1 MGHLPIP
8 MKLRLLALA
17 LLSSLALRAADALP
31 IFNATLAMGRESR
44 FLLLSPTGKSSPWL
58 KVGDDFE
65 GYKIKVYDAKA
76 SGLDLEREGKI
87 SRITLVSDASV
98 ANAPAAPAPA
108 TIADA
113 EAVLKVMRFDD
124 MIRKIADGQV
134 KSMAPMFKQMSAQ
147 MQARGIDADRISA
160 YQKKMSEAIMG
171 VMTDPATQEAM
182 TKAYS
187 EAFTKEELNGLAAFY
202 STPVGQSLIE
212 KQPEVSQKLNASLMP
227 RMMQVM
233 QGLQKSAMEEFGQ
246 GGGAAAPKP
255 AAPTAPAAPTTP
267 KS

>member
-1 MGHLPIP
+1 
-8 MKLRLLALA
+8 MKLRLLVLSLLTTLA
-17 LLSSLALRAADALP
+17 LHAADAVP
-31 IFNATLAMGRESR
+31 VFNATLVMGRDTR
-44 FLLLSPTGKSSPWL
+44 FLLLNATGKSSPWL
-58 KVGDDFE
+58 KVGDAFDGFTV
-65 GYKIKVYDAKA
+65 KAYDAKA
-76 SGLDLEREGKI
+76 SALDLERDGKI
-87 SRITLVSDASV
+87 TRVTLVSDAAV
-98 ANAPAAPAPA
+98 GNAPAAPAPA

-134 KSMAPMFKQMSAQ
+134 KSMAPMFKQMTAQ
-147 MQARGIDADRISA
+147 MQARGIDADRIA
-160 YQKKMSEAIMG
+160 AFQQKMSEAIMG

-202 STPVGQSLIE
+202 STPIGQSLIE

-233 QGLQKSAMEEFGQ
+233 QGMQKSAMDEFGP
-246 GGGAAAPKP
+246 GGGAGAPPKP
-255 AAPTAPAAPTTP
+255 AAPTAPAAP
-267 KS
+267 KQ